1 MSRQKKEF
9 IDGLISSHRS
19 SLERFLTRKLN
30 NPDDAAD
37 VAQDAFLRLY
47 RLDHPEQ
54 LDNARA
60 FLFQV
65 ASNMAI
71 DQLRRQTLHN
81 RYLRS
86 EQGTVDSESGAV
98 GTEVSPEHIISAQET
113 LAHIYQAVDS
123 MPLKC
128 RQAFL
133 LHRTRGLSYS
143 DIAQEMGVSVSSVEK
158 YILQALKHCRAELV
172 RYYSEAK

>member
-1 MSRQKKEF
+1 MDE
-9 IDGLISSHRS
+9 LISSYGT
-19 SLERFLTRKLN
+19 SLQRFLTRKLSS
-30 NPDDAAD
+30 PEDAAD
-37 VAQDAFLRLY
+37 VAQDAYLRLY

-86 EQGTVDSESGAV
+86 EQSIAAGNEAIGHRSA
-98 GTEVSPEHIISAQET
+98 VSPEQIISSREK
-113 LAHIYQAVDS
+113 LAHIYHAVDQL
-123 MPLKC
+123 PLKC

-133 LHRTRGLSYS
+133 LHRSRGLSYS
-143 DIAQEMGVSVSSVEK
+143 EISQEMGVSVSSVEK
-158 YILQALKHCRAELV
+158 YILQALKQCRKELV
-172 RYYSEAK
+172 RYYSDQK